1 MAVTTP
7 APRVLADVLP
17 RSITRDVLLVIGG
30 AAFVGIAAQIAIPL
44 PFTPVP
50 LTGQTFAVLLAGAA
64 LGSIRGIL
72 SMLLYSVAGLVGV
85 PWFAAGASGFAM
97 PSFGYIL
104 GFIVAAGLVGFLAER
119 GWTRTVLDTALAMVL
134 GNVIIYGVG
143 VTWLKFSLATS
154 WASALEMGMTP
165 FLLGDALKIALAAG
179 LFPLVW
185 SQLVRRDLAP
195 PRRKAKAAADSVD
208 LSDGVTTS
216 VAETNDEKSTAD

>member
-17 RSITRDVLLVIGG
+17 RSMTRDVLLVIGG
-30 AAFVGIAAQIAIPL
+30 AAFVGVAAQVAIPL

-72 SMLLYSVAGLVGV
+72 AMLLYSVVGMLGV
-85 PWFAAGASGFAM
+85 PWFAGGASGFTM

-104 GFIVAAGLVGFLAER
+104 GFIAAAGLVGFLAER

-154 WASALEMGMTP
+154 WSSAVEMGMTP
-165 FLLGDALKIALAAG
+165 FLVGDALKIALAAG

-185 SQLVRRDLAP
+185 SQLVKRDLAP
-195 PRRKAKAAADSVD
+195 PRPRKTAAHADD
-208 LSDGVTTS
+208 PTDTVTES
-216 VAETNDEKSTAD
+216 VADADPEKSTTD